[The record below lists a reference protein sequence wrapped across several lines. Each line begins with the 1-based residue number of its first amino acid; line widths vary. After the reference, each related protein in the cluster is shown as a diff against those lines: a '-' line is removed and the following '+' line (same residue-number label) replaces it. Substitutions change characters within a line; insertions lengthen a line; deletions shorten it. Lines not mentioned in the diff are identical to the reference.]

1 MLWSSWPPSR
11 GFFPKITATEKPGK
25 EAGVQSLRAGTGHTC
40 GSQVTGPSF
49 SGLVLKETCRGNKQ
63 GKDDS
68 ADRKLS
74 GCDIRE
80 ARRLRAYHSVAGL
93 QGQSQRGRAQEG
105 FSDHG
110 PQGQDRVG
118 LDVPA
123 SASPHE
129 NRGRVLKQPSLRLPP
144 AQIFWEM
151 GHLKSR
157 LLTGRWGG
165 GVRSSLLRG

>member
-93 QGQSQRGRAQEG
+93 QGQSQRGRAT
-105 FSDHG
+105 G
-110 PQGQDRVG
+110 PITAWQGYRANHSVAGLQGQ
-118 LDVPA
+118 
-123 SASPHE
+123 SQ
-129 NRGRVLKQPSLRLPP
+129 RGRV
-144 AQIFWEM
+144 
-151 GHLKSR
+151 
-157 LLTGRWGG
+157 TGPITAWQGPGR
-165 GVRSSLLRG
+165 VL

>member
-93 QGQSQRGRAQEG
+93 QGQSQRGRAT
-105 FSDHG
+105 G
-110 PQGQDRVG
+110 PITAWQGYRANHSVAGLQGQ
-118 LDVPA
+118 
-123 SASPHE
+123 SQ
-129 NRGRVLKQPSLRLPP
+129 RGRVTGPITAWQGYRANHSVAGPRKGSLIM
-144 AQIFWEM
+144 A
-151 GHLKSR
+151 
-157 LLTGRWGG
+157 
-165 GVRSSLLRG
+165 LRDKTE